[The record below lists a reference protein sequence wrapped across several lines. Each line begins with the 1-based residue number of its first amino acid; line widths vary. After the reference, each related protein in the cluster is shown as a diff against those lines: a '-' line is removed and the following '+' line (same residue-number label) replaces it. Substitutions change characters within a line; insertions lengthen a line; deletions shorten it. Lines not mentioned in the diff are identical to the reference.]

1 MLLET
6 LNDRSRDI
14 FRHIVDAYLLTG
26 DPVGSRT
33 LSRILTSPLSPAS
46 IRNVM
51 ADLEDSGLIYSPHTS
66 AGRIPTELGLRLFV
80 DGLLEVGNLSE
91 DERTNI
97 RIKCHEKG
105 SRLDEILPQATSLLS
120 GLSQCASI
128 VVAPKYERQLKHIEF
143 VHIGPGRALVVLVS
157 EGDDVENRIIEVPQ
171 GLTPAALVQ
180 AGNYLN
186 ARMVGRTFAEAQ
198 KVIQK
203 ELREQKAELDKL
215 TQQVVEQG
223 LAVRAGSGKGSPA
236 PETLIV
242 RGRANLLENLEARE
256 DLERIRTL
264 FDDLET
270 KNELVNLLDLAK
282 NAEGVRIFIGS
293 ENKLFSLSGSSVIAS
308 PYMDADNNIL
318 GVIGVIG
325 PTRLNYARIIPIVD
339 YTAKVIGNIL

>member
-1 MLLET
+1 M
-6 LNDRSRDI
+6 NDRSRDI

>member
-14 FRHIVDAYLLTG
+14 FRHIVDAYLTTG

-33 LSRILTSPLSPAS
+33 LSKILTNPLSPAS

-66 AGRIPTELGLRLFV
+66 AGRIPTELGLRMFV

-105 SRLDEILPQATSLLS
+105 SRLEEILPQATSLLS

-128 VVAPKYERQLKHIEF
+128 VMAPKYERPLKHIEF
-143 VHIGPGRALVVLVS
+143 VHLGPGRALVVLVS
-157 EGDDVENRIIEVPQ
+157 EGDDVENRIIEVPH
-171 GLTPAALVQ
+171 GLTPSALTQ

-198 KVIQK
+198 KIIQQ
-203 ELREQKAELDKL
+203 ELQQQKAELDKL

-223 LAVRAGSGKGSPA
+223 LAVRAGKEGGLSD
-236 PETLIV
+236 TLIV
-242 RGRANLLENLEARE
+242 RGRSNLLDNVEARE

-270 KNELVNLLDLAK
+270 KNDLISLLDLAK